1 MSEKPFVHLH
11 LHTEYSLL
19 DGATRI
25 DTLFDACKEK
35 NMPAVAITDHG
46 NMYGAYHFYCLAKK
60 KGIKPIIGCEFY
72 MADDLTVKSGDVKRE
87 FNHLVLIAKNNTG
100 YKNLVKLNS
109 IGFVDGYYYKPRI
122 DFKTLSQHSEGL
134 ICLSACIAGQL
145 PRLLRDGMWE
155 EARKLVKQYKEL
167 FGEDYYIELQDHG
180 IADEIY
186 VMPKLIKIAEEFGV
200 ELVATNDVHYLKESD
215 AEMQDILL
223 CVQTGKFFDDPGR
236 MRFEGTQFYL
246 KDYDEMA
253 EKFSYVPQALENTLK
268 IAEKC
273 NVSIEKKPLLP
284 PYKPD
289 NGMTPYEFLKDLLE
303 KGLKRRY
310 KEITPEIRQR
320 ADYELE
326 VVSKMG
332 FVEYYLIV
340 WDFINYAHEHGIPVG
355 PGRGSGA
362 GSIIAYAI
370 GITQVEP
377 LRYGLIFE
385 RFLNPERV
393 SMPDFDIDFCM
404 DRRGEVIDY
413 VIEKYTKPRVAQI
426 VTFGRMKAK
435 NAVKDVC
442 RVLRVPYAEGDKITK
457 LIPLNATLKNAFG
470 LDGKNEGVP
479 ELMEIYKDYSM
490 KRVIDLAIALED
502 MPRQTGMH
510 AAGVVICR
518 EDLSDNVPLQRSGD
532 DITTQYNMK
541 EVEELGLLKMDFLGL
556 RTLTDIDKTIKIVK
570 ETTGEEFDFEDCQY
584 DDPNVFEL
592 IASGNTDAVFQLESG
607 GMKRVMKDLKP
618 DCLEDIIAGISLYRP
633 GPMQFIPDYIKGKRD
648 PKSVHY
654 AHPMLEPILGVT
666 NGCMVYQEQV
676 MQICRS
682 LAGYSYGQADEVRR
696 AMGKKKM
703 DVMALHR
710 NYFINGK
717 VNDNGEVEIEG
728 AVRRGV
734 PKETA
739 ELLFDQMYAFAQ
751 YAFNKS
757 HAAAYAYVSY
767 QTAYCKRYHPV
778 EYLAAVLNNRI
789 TNIDDIKNI
798 SLTERRTT

>member
-1 MSEKPFVHLH
+1 M
-11 LHTEYSLL
+11 
-19 DGATRI
+19 
-25 DTLFDACKEK
+25 
-35 NMPAVAITDHG
+35 
-46 NMYGAYHFYCLAKK
+46 
-60 KGIKPIIGCEFY
+60 
-72 MADDLTVKSGDVKRE
+72 
-87 FNHLVLIAKNNTG
+87 
-100 YKNLVKLNS
+100 
-109 IGFVDGYYYKPRI
+109 
-122 DFKTLSQHSEGL
+122 
-134 ICLSACIAGQL
+134 
-145 PRLLRDGMWE
+145 
-155 EARKLVKQYKEL
+155 
-167 FGEDYYIELQDHG
+167 
-180 IADEIY
+180 
-186 VMPKLIKIAEEFGV
+186 
-200 ELVATNDVHYLKESD
+200 
-215 AEMQDILL
+215 
-223 CVQTGKFFDDPGR
+223 
-236 MRFEGTQFYL
+236 
-246 KDYDEMA
+246 
-253 EKFSYVPQALENTLK
+253 
-268 IAEKC
+268 
-273 NVSIEKKPLLP
+273 
-284 PYKPD
+284 
-289 NGMTPYEFLKDLLE
+289 
-303 KGLKRRY
+303 
-310 KEITPEIRQR
+310 
-320 ADYELE
+320 
-326 VVSKMG
+326 
-332 FVEYYLIV
+332 
-340 WDFINYAHEHGIPVG
+340 
-355 PGRGSGA
+355 
-362 GSIIAYAI
+362 
-370 GITQVEP
+370 
-377 LRYGLIFE
+377 
-385 RFLNPERV
+385 
-393 SMPDFDIDFCM
+393 
-404 DRRGEVIDY
+404 
-413 VIEKYTKPRVAQI
+413 
-426 VTFGRMKAK
+426 
-435 NAVKDVC
+435 
-442 RVLRVPYAEGDKITK
+442 
-457 LIPLNATLKNAFG
+457 
-470 LDGKNEGVP
+470 
-479 ELMEIYKDYSM
+479 
-490 KRVIDLAIALED
+490 
-502 MPRQTGMH
+502 
-510 AAGVVICR
+510 VICR

-767 QTAYCKRYHPV
+767 QTAYCKRYHPCLL
-778 EYLAAVLNNRI
+778 YTSPSPR
-789 TNIDDIKNI
+789 DC
-798 SLTERRTT
+798 S